1 MTKRGSEMSEKKIKP
16 AKKPA
21 KDAFINATDGVK
33 GLIAGMI
40 RPIFGIPEPK
50 HQR

>member
-1 MTKRGSEMSEKKIKP
+1 MPEKKNLKP

-21 KDAFINATDGVK
+21 KDAFINATDGVR

-50 HQR
+50 NQR

>member
-1 MTKRGSEMSEKKIKP
+1 MAKNKEIKP
-16 AKKPA
+16 AKKPSS
-21 KDAFINATDGVK
+21 KAFINATEGVR

-50 HQR
+50 NQR